1 MVSVDVAA
9 RAGDIAMRLPL
20 ARTALVRACVR
31 ASSRRSLRRAA
42 ARCDSTDRAGAIAQ
56 ATFASLG
63 GSPISKFDMISS
75 ARTIAE

>member
-9 RAGDIAMRLPL
+9 KTGDIAMLFLFPF
-20 ARTALVRACVR
+20 ARTMRVRACIR
-31 ASSRRSLRRAA
+31 ASSRPASR
-42 ARCDSTDRAGAIAQ
+42 DSTDRAGAIAQ

>member
-1 MVSVDVAA
+1 MIGVDVAA
-9 RAGDIAMRLPL
+9 KAGDIAILFPL
-20 ARTALVRACVR
+20 ARTTRVRACIR
-31 ASSRRSLRRAA
+31 ASSRPASR
-42 ARCDSTDRAGAIAQ
+42 DSTDRAGAIAQ